1 MPDVRR
7 RDEAGLNHV
16 AHEKV
21 ANPFRILPVGLV
33 ALLWLG
39 VLGMSQCD
47 LVVLFED
54 IEHGNPILARRLH
67 ANLVA
72 GIQRKPFIQLPE
84 PFGKGREAGLLV
96 LRAAVCVG
104 DADTGVNPGLVDIES
119 AAILA
124 KDFEH
129 GVPPVKENCKVGR
142 DWLSGEIEPT
152 SEEISLRAT
161 VLRHSLMPLRTADT
175 I

>member
-1 MPDVRR
+1 
-7 RDEAGLNHV
+7 
-16 AHEKV
+16 
-21 ANPFRILPVGLV
+21 
-33 ALLWLG
+33 
-39 VLGMSQCD
+39 MSQGD

-84 PFGKGREAGLLV
+84 PLGKGREAGLLV
-96 LRAAVCVG
+96 LRTAIGVG
-104 DADTGVNPGLVDIES
+104 NAYAGVNPSFVDIKS
-119 AAILA
+119 ATIFA

-129 GVPPVKENCKVGR
+129 GVPPANYICRVGR
-142 DWLSGEIEPT
+142 DWLSGEIEST

-161 VLRHSLMPLRTADT
+161 VLRHSLMPLRMTDT